1 MFFNQTAENGSFH
14 DISGAEKLES
24 CVSICVLSGHHTLS
38 QSTKATEYML
48 KTIKF
53 KLLES
58 SEKSDII
65 GTVIFFSSKVSGAPL
80 THSTI
85 HSC

>member
-1 MFFNQTAENGSFH
+1 MFFNQTTVEYGSFH
-14 DISGAEKLES
+14 NISGAEKLES
-24 CVSICVLSGHHTLS
+24 CVSICVLSVHHTLS

-53 KLLES
+53 KFLES

-65 GTVIFFSSKVSGAPL
+65 GTVIFLSSKVSGAPL

-85 HSC
+85 